1 MNSKI
6 ALITGITGQDG
17 SYLVEF
23 LLSKGYKVHGI
34 KRRSSSYNTQRIDHI
49 IREPQ
54 TKSNFHLHYGDLT
67 DSLSLMNIIK
77 KLIPL
82 KFII

>member
-1 MNSKI
+1 MASKEE
-6 ALITGITGQDG
+6 G
-17 SYLVEF
+17 
-23 LLSKGYKVHGI
+23 
-34 KRRSSSYNTQRIDHI
+34 SSYNTQRIDHI

-77 KLIPL
+77 KLILL